1 MEKEVKTIGEE
12 VTKAVETMKETGKAG
27 KEAPKE
33 QPVKEEKPTDAPAK
47 GKGKNSKKDE
57 TTKLQEE
64 INRKTKE
71 LEKCLADLER
81 KKEIS
86 RNRTAFINAM
96 DKLDEAADKL
106 KQEDTFETA
115 VYKLRFAE
123 ASGYGNNSDIFTIS
137 NRFLLAE
144 FIKFMQKK
152 IQQKIEE
159 LEQLLISE

>member
-12 VTKAVETMKETGKAG
+12 VTKAVKVMKETGKAG

-33 QPVKEEKPTDAPAK
+33 QPVKEEKPADTAK
-47 GKGKNSKKDE
+47 GKGKSPKKDE
-57 TTKLQEE
+57 AAKLQEE

-71 LEKCLADLER
+71 LERCLAELER

-86 RNRTAFINAM
+86 RQRTAFINAM

-106 KQEDTFETA
+106 KEENTFETML
-115 VYKLRFAE
+115 YKLRFAE
-123 ASGYGNNSDIFTIS
+123 ASSYGNNSDIFTIS
-137 NRFLLAE
+137 NRFLLEE
-144 FIKFMQKK
+144 FTKFMKKK
-152 IQQKIEE
+152 IQSKIEE

>member
-12 VTKAVETMKETGKAG
+12 LTKAVETMKEAGKAG
-27 KEAPKE
+27 KETAK
-33 QPVKEEKPTDAPAK
+33 QPVKEEKSADTPAK

-57 TTKLQEE
+57 AAKLQEE

-106 KQEDTFETA
+106 KQEDT
-115 VYKLRFAE
+115 LE
-123 ASGYGNNSDIFTIS
+123 ASGYGSNSDIFTIS

>member
-12 VTKAVETMKETGKAG
+12 LTKAVETMKEAGKAG
-27 KEAPKE
+27 KETAK
-33 QPVKEEKPTDAPAK
+33 QPVKEEKSVDTPAK

-57 TTKLQEE
+57 AAKLQEE

-123 ASGYGNNSDIFTIS
+123 ASGYGSNSDIFTIS

>member
-1 MEKEVKTIGEE
+1 
-12 VTKAVETMKETGKAG
+12 
-27 KEAPKE
+27 
-33 QPVKEEKPTDAPAK
+33 
-47 GKGKNSKKDE
+47 
-57 TTKLQEE
+57 
-64 INRKTKE
+64 
-71 LEKCLADLER
+71 
-81 KKEIS
+81 
-86 RNRTAFINAM
+86 M

-115 VYKLRFAE
+115 VYKLRFME